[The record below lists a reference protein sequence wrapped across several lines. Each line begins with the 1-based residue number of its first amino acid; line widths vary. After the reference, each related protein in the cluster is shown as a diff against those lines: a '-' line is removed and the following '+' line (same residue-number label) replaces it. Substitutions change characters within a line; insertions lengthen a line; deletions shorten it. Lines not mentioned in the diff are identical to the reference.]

1 MAGKVLNISLNAT
14 ITPLQK
20 ALESVGKMMNDFA
33 ASIEKTD
40 KKMADSIRTN
50 VADMNAS
57 LDKVKQSFVNT
68 EKAGDNAGKKGTAS
82 LRQQLRMATAEAQ
95 RLAEEVGTTDPRF
108 IAAAKR
114 AAELKDSIGDTALA
128 IDAMNPDEKFKGVAN
143 LMGGIMGVAAGIQGA
158 MTAFGVESED
168 AQKAV
173 AKLQG
178 LMAMSQGLNQLGG
191 LKDAMGAVKT
201 QVIAASQSM
210 GTFKTA
216 LVATGIGAAVVLIG
230 LLAAN
235 WEAVSDAVMG
245 TSDKTRAYKMAQEE
259 VTKAVGDAQAKY
271 YEANNAI
278 DLYKKGVISKKEAL
292 KIYNETAGET
302 IGKTDDINVAERRMA
317 KDVPVYLEMLQY
329 KTRAQVLFAKAA
341 EQSAKI
347 ASGEAAEVGFWQ
359 TIGNAILAGTESYFT
374 LGMAGDFA
382 GKQVATSQKNVA
394 EAQKEVNKLVK
405 IANDDMTHALGL
417 EKKLGDVK
425 GANAKFDAAHKATT
439 GGKNLANENAK
450 MFASM
455 LNKQK
460 EYNLSEQLLREET
473 GLSILEIDRRYAEIS
488 EKYKI
493 SDSKKVL
500 EMIKKQFDEE
510 KKLQDDKTKA
520 EQQEQIDKA
529 KRIQENQQ
537 KSIDDYNFRVEL
549 AKKLGMTLVQ
559 LDDEFEKIRAANT
572 QLNNEQIYAQLEKA
586 NQSYI
591 ASQQLAIDSA
601 NAFNQSLQNMAT
613 QGITMAAEAIG
624 TALAGGA
631 VSMADV
637 FGGLVTMVAD
647 TASQLGKQF
656 IAMGTAALVVQTQLL
671 TNPPAAIAAGALL
684 VALGAGAKTI
694 MKEMGGP
701 KKMEQGG
708 LVYGNSFVNVGEY
721 GNAHTNPEVIAP
733 LSKLKSI
740 IGNAGQQMVAVHGMI
755 DGNNIRISQTKNGRD
770 FNRITGRYNK
780 F

>member
-68 EKAGDNAGKKGTAS
+68 EKAGDKAGKNGTTS
-82 LRQQLRMATAEAQ
+82 LRTQLRQATQEAQ
-95 RLAEEVGTTDPRF
+95 MLAETVGTTDPKF
-108 IAAAKR
+108 IAAASK
-114 AAELKDSIGDTALA
+114 AAELKDKIGDTQLA
-128 IDAMNPDEKFKGVAN
+128 IDALNPDEKFKGIAN
-143 LMGGIMGVAAGIQGA
+143 LMGGITKAGAGLQGA
-158 MTAFGVESED
+158 MNAFGVESED
-168 AQKAV
+168 AAKAM

-178 LMAMSQGLNQLGG
+178 LMAMSEGFNALGG
-191 LKDAMGAVKT
+191 VVDVLGSIKT
-201 QVIAASQSM
+201 QVIAAAQSM
-210 GTFKTA
+210 GTLKFA
-216 LVATGIGAAVVLIG
+216 IAATGIGALVIAVG
-230 LLAAN
+230 LLATHWDEVSLAL
-235 WEAVSDAVMG
+235 SDASLKTEMLA
-245 TSDKTRAYKMAQEE
+245 DKQKKMAEDMDKAAEDLGNKNVQEFE
-259 VTKAVGDAQAKY
+259 KQQKYFNLGMDYKVREIQKQKELAEAKGASAKVILDLDLKILALEKERSLGLAKAASTNLALIKTENKYKDEAIEIDHQRQVLIAQY
-271 YEANNAI
+271 N
-278 DLYKKGVISKKEAL
+278 KKLQEQAEAL
-292 KIYNETAGET
+292 K
-302 IGKTDDINVAERRMA
+302 
-317 KDVPVYLEMLQY
+317 
-329 KTRAQVLFAKAA
+329 KAA
-341 EQSAKI
+341 E
-347 ASGEAAEVGFWQ
+347 E
-359 TIGNAILAGTESYFT
+359 
-374 LGMAGDFA
+374 
-382 GKQVATSQKNVA
+382 
-394 EAQKEVNKLVK
+394 
-405 IANDDMTHALGL
+405 
-417 EKKLGDVK
+417 EKKASLADK
-425 GANAKFDAAHKATT
+425 AKQLEDRLKSM
-439 GGKNLANENAK
+439 NEY
-450 MFASM
+450 S
-455 LNKQK
+455 KQEFELK
-460 EYNLSEQLLREET
+460 KQT
-473 GLSILEIDRRYAEIS
+473 GLTSLQIDAEFEAIRKSNKFLTDSEILQSISKRYE
-488 EKYKI
+488 
-493 SDSKKVL
+493 D
-500 EMIKKQFDEE
+500 E
-510 KKLQDDKTKA
+510 KKLQEDLTKT
-520 EQQEQIDKA
+520 EQQAQIDKA

-537 KSIDDYNFRVEL
+537 QSIADYNFRVEL

-559 LDDEFEKIRAANT
+559 LDDEFEKVRVANT
-572 QLNNEQIYAQLEKA
+572 KLNNEQIYAQLEKA

-591 ASQQLAIDSA
+591 ASQKLAIDSA
-601 NAFNQSLQNMAT
+601 NALNQSLQNMAA